1 MIKAVIFDLD
11 GTLLDTLEGLMDS
24 VNYALKRLGY
34 PTRTIG
40 EIRTFVGNGV
50 AKLIE
55 RAIPKGTENP
65 NFEKCLEIFKEH
77 YSRTMQE
84 KTQPYFGIIEL
95 LRELKTKGIKIGVV
109 SNKYDLAVKELC
121 NQYFPELIDLAVGE
135 SPTCRPKPMTD
146 GINKILAEFNLTK
159 DEILYIGDSE
169 VDIQTAKNAQI
180 EFLTVSWGFRE
191 TDYLLNNGAKEIVD
205 TALEIINFV

>member
-34 PTRTIG
+34 PTRTIE

-65 NFEKCLEIFKEH
+65 NFEKCLEI
-77 YSRTMQE
+77 SCN
-84 KTQPYFGIIEL
+84 KTDV
-95 LRELKTKGIKIGVV
+95 TKFI
-109 SNKYDLAVKELC
+109 
-121 NQYFPELIDLAVGE
+121 
-135 SPTCRPKPMTD
+135 
-146 GINKILAEFNLTK
+146 
-159 DEILYIGDSE
+159 
-169 VDIQTAKNAQI
+169 
-180 EFLTVSWGFRE
+180 
-191 TDYLLNNGAKEIVD
+191 
-205 TALEIINFV
+205 